1 MNSIDKNPN
10 YKQIYKFVKDKF
22 NKTTHF
28 KHGPF
33 DETYYTLRVYES
45 AKEIIEKI
53 KKSVKKEQVLV
64 ACILH
69 DIGKIKLKPSK
80 IFSKHKILENA
91 SEEWYKHA
99 KLSVPIV
106 KKFLKQIGHSDD
118 FIKEVCYLIENHDLR
133 GDKLQERSLELQI
146 IQDAD
151 LIADIGFA
159 GFIRPFLFCGKFNK
173 QSVINSIEFIKKEDR
188 TKGGNEI
195 NLPISK
201 TIAKREM
208 KIQNDLVKEISKEI
222 DSDLL

>member
-10 YKQIYKFVKDKF
+10 YKQIYNFVKDQF

-33 DETYYTLRVYES
+33 DETYYSLRVYES
-45 AKEIIEKI
+45 AKEIIEKLNN
-53 KKSVKKEQVLV
+53 SVKKEQVLV

-69 DIGKIKLKPSK
+69 DIGKTKLKPSK
-80 IFSKHKILENA
+80 FFSKYKFLEN
-91 SEEWYKHA
+91 SPEEWHKHP
-99 KLSVPIV
+99 KLGIPIA

-118 FIKEVCYLIENHDLR
+118 FIDEVCYLIENHDLR
-133 GDKLQERSLELQI
+133 GDKLKEKSIELQI
-146 IQDAD
+146 LQDAD

-159 GFIRPFLFCGKFNK
+159 GFIRAFLYCGKFSEH
-173 QSVINSIEFIKKEDR
+173 SVISTIESLKTRDR
-188 TKGGNEI
+188 TDGGSKMNI
-195 NLPISK
+195 PISK

-208 KIQNDLVKEISKEI
+208 KIQSDLAKEISKEI